1 MRLVCPFVAMVSL
14 TNGAIAAASPA
25 TDVEMAVVLAHL
37 IATTAMASI
46 VWFVQV
52 VHYPLFAK
60 VGPDH
65 FVEYE
70 RSNTQRTSLVVGP
83 PMAVEGVTAILLFF
97 VPPDGVGRAIPF
109 IGGLLLAVVLLSTIA
124 VQVPLHGS
132 LSERFDPAVVTRLV
146 RSNWLRTAGWTAR
159 VVLATVITVRA
170 VRG

>member
-1 MRLVCPFVAMVSL
+1 MVSL
-14 TNGAIAAASPA
+14 SHVLIAAPPVISHMELAI
-25 TDVEMAVVLAHL
+25 VLAHL
-37 IATTAMASI
+37 VATVAMASI

-70 RSNTQRTSLVVGP
+70 RANTQRTSLVVGP
-83 PMAVEGVTAILLFF
+83 PMAVEGVTALLLFF
-97 VPPDGVGRAIPF
+97 VPPDGVGRLLPF
-109 IGGLLLAVVLLSTIA
+109 IAGVLLAVVLLSTIA

-132 LSERFDPAVVTRLV
+132 LGERFDPAIVTRLV
-146 RSNWLRTAGWTAR
+146 RSNWLRTIGWSAR
-159 VVLATVITVRA
+159 TVLAVVMVWRS

>member
-1 MRLVCPFVAMVSL
+1 MVSL
-14 TNGAIAAASPA
+14 TNAGIAAPSAIGAADLALVVGHLVA
-25 TDVEMAVVLAHL
+25 TAAM
-37 IATTAMASI
+37 TAI
-46 VWFVQV
+46 LWFVQI

-83 PMAVEGVTAILLFF
+83 PLAVEGLTAVLLF
-97 VPPDGVGRAIPF
+97 VAPPEGVGRAIPF
-109 IGGLLLAVVLLSTIA
+109 VSGVLLAVVLLSTIA

-132 LSERFDPAVVTRLV
+132 LSERFDTALVTRLV
-146 RSNWLRTAGWTAR
+146 RSNWLRTVGWTAR
-159 VVLATVITVRA
+159 VVLATVIVWRA

>member
-1 MRLVCPFVAMVSL
+1 MVSL
-14 TNGAIAAASPA
+14 SPVLIAAPPVLGHMELAL
-25 TDVEMAVVLAHL
+25 VVAHL
-37 IATTAMASI
+37 VATVAMASI

-70 RSNTQRTSLVVGP
+70 RVNTQRTSLVVGP
-83 PMAVEGVTAILLFF
+83 PMAVEGVTALLLFF
-97 VPPDGVGRAIPF
+97 APPDGVGRLLPF
-109 IGGLLLAVVLLSTIA
+109 VAGVLLAVVLLSTIA

-132 LSERFDPAVVTRLV
+132 LSERFDTAVVARLV
-146 RSNWLRTAGWTAR
+146 RSNWLRTIGWSAR
-159 VVLATVITVRA
+159 TVLAVVIVWRS